1 MTKRLFPH
9 RSNMFVSYSFKL
21 QNSRQTLTN
30 TIGRER
36 REDAVGCHDN
46 HGGDEVRDG
55 HSERHGTDTL
65 TGYCFMLLFKL

>member
-1 MTKRLFPH
+1 
-9 RSNMFVSYSFKL
+9 MFVSYSFKL

-46 HGGDEVRDG
+46 HGGDEARDG
-55 HSERHGTDTL
+55 HSERHGTDTFL
-65 TGYCFMLLFKL
+65 RGTVLCYFSNYSI